1 MDGTEELIVG
11 TPTGC
16 KICRPVKRRSKAGAV
31 QEELEFMRQLKV
43 FPEIPDDLVLK
54 VGKPEEFEAYRL
66 LLRRYEPQTT
76 ATTATKLVELLSTQ
90 FAGNLLDLCAV
101 EKWDRNTRKPIS
113 TRTQQAEFKS
123 ELGQYFIVK
132 QLENPWPG
140 TKVDVC

>member
-31 QEELEFMRQLKV
+31 HKDLAFIRQLKA
-43 FPEIPDDLVLK
+43 DLVLK
-54 VGKPEEFEAYRL
+54 VGEPEEFEACRL
-66 LLRRYEPQTT
+66 LLRQYEPQTT
-76 ATTATKLVELLSTQ
+76 ATTVTKLVELLSTQ

-123 ELGQYFIVK
+123 KLGQYLIVK
-132 QLENPWPG
+132 QLENP
-140 TKVDVC
+140 